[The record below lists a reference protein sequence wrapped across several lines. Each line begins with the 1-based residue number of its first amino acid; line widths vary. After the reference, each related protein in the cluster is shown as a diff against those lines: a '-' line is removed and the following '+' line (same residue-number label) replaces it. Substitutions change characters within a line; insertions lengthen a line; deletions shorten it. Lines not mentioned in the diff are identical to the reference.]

1 METKL
6 FYVVEDD
13 YSASALYPTKNPWL
27 ESLRYNLDV
36 AVEEEDF
43 SQEESN
49 EKYQLAKT
57 NASKEAIQTNGFY
70 YSIQEIKIV
79 YQSQKIIVRYYDY
92 NNEVSLYTFNGESYD
107 YEEDFIICKN
117 DSEDDIAETLKR
129 FIKNKDVNIT
139 NLSRDIKQIMVGGE
153 SND

>member
-13 YSASALYPTKNPWL
+13 YSASALYPTKKPWL

-43 SQEESN
+43 SQEESD
-49 EKYQLAKT
+49 EKYQLAKID
-57 NASKEAIQTNGFY
+57 ASKEAIQTNGFY

-79 YQSQKIIVRYYDY
+79 YQSQKVIIRYYDY

-117 DSEDDIAETLKR
+117 YSEDDIAETLR
-129 FIKNKDVNIT
+129 SFIKDEDVNIT
-139 NLSRDIKQIMVGGE
+139 DLSRDIKQIMAGGE

>member
-13 YSASALYPTKNPWL
+13 YSASALYPTKKPWL

-43 SQEESN
+43 SQEESD
-49 EKYQLAKT
+49 EKYRLAKID
-57 NASKEAIQTNGFY
+57 ASKEAIQTNGFY

-79 YQSQKIIVRYYDY
+79 YQSQKVIIRYYDY

-117 DSEDDIAETLKR
+117 YSEDDIAETLR
-129 FIKNKDVNIT
+129 SFIKDEDVNIT
-139 NLSRDIKQIMVGGE
+139 DLSRDIKQIMVGGE
-153 SND
+153 IND

>member
-13 YSASALYPTKNPWL
+13 YSASALYPTKKTWL

-43 SQEESN
+43 SQEESD

-57 NASKEAIQTNGFY
+57 TASKETIQTNGFY

-79 YQSQKIIVRYYDY
+79 YQSQKVIIRYYDY

-107 YEEDFIICKN
+107 YEEAFIICKN
-117 DSEDDIAETLKR
+117 YSEDDIAETLR
-129 FIKNKDVNIT
+129 SFIKDEDVNIT
-139 NLSRDIKQIMVGGE
+139 DLSRDIKQIMAGGE

>member
-13 YSASALYPTKNPWL
+13 YSASALYPTKKPWL

-43 SQEESN
+43 SQEESD
-49 EKYQLAKT
+49 EKYQLAKID
-57 NASKEAIQTNGFY
+57 ASKEAIQTNGFY

-79 YQSQKIIVRYYDY
+79 YQSQKVIIKYYDY

-117 DSEDDIAETLKR
+117 YSEDDIAETLR
-129 FIKNKDVNIT
+129 SFIKDEDVNIT
-139 NLSRDIKQIMVGGE
+139 DLSRDIKQIMAGGE

>member
-13 YSASALYPTKNPWL
+13 YSASALYPTKKPWL

-43 SQEESN
+43 SQEESD

-57 NASKEAIQTNGFY
+57 TANKETIQTNGFY

-79 YQSQKIIVRYYDY
+79 YQSQKVIIRYYDY

-117 DSEDDIAETLKR
+117 YSEDDIAETLR
-129 FIKNKDVNIT
+129 SFIKDEDVNIT
-139 NLSRDIKQIMVGGE
+139 DLSRDIKQIMAGGE

>member
-13 YSASALYPTKNPWL
+13 YSASALYSTKKPWL

-43 SQEESN
+43 SQEESD
-49 EKYQLAKT
+49 EKYQLAKID
-57 NASKEAIQTNGFY
+57 ASKEAIQTNGFY

-79 YQSQKIIVRYYDY
+79 YQSQKVIIRYYDY

-117 DSEDDIAETLKR
+117 YSEDDIAETLR
-129 FIKNKDVNIT
+129 SFIKDEDVNIT
-139 NLSRDIKQIMVGGE
+139 DLSRDIKQIMVGGE

>member
-13 YSASALYPTKNPWL
+13 YSASALYSTKKPWL

-43 SQEESN
+43 SQEESD
-49 EKYQLAKT
+49 EKYQLAKID
-57 NASKEAIQTNGFY
+57 ASKEAIQTNGFY

-79 YQSQKIIVRYYDY
+79 YQSQKVIIRYYDY

-117 DSEDDIAETLKR
+117 YSEDDIAETLR
-129 FIKNKDVNIT
+129 SFIKDEDVNIT
-139 NLSRDIKQIMVGGE
+139 DLSRDIKQIMAGGE